1 MNAKYTYNLDFVSAN
16 IKAFRLKKGLTQED
30 LAELMGTSKHVIWQW
45 ESGRNL
51 PSLNSYFWLCFFLDV
66 PNFNLFV

>member
-1 MNAKYTYNLDFVSAN
+1 MSEKYTYSLDFVPAN
-16 IKAFRLKKGLTQED
+16 IKLYRTKKNLSLDD
-30 LAELMGTSKHVIWQW
+30 LAEIMGTNKHTIWSW
-45 ESGRNL
+45 ESGRSL

>member
-1 MNAKYTYNLDFVSAN
+1 MNDKYTYNLDFVPSN
-16 IKAFRLKKGLTQED
+16 IKSYRIKKGLTLED
-30 LAELMGTSKHVIWQW
+30 LAEIMGTNKHTIWSW
-45 ESGRNL
+45 ESGRCL

>member
-1 MNAKYTYNLDFVSAN
+1 MNAKYTYSLDFVAHN
-16 IKAFRLKKGLTQED
+16 IRTFRLKKGYTLED
-30 LAELMGTSKHVIWQW
+30 LAVVMGTSKHTIWQW
-45 ESGRNL
+45 ESGRCL